1 MNPLF
6 PCLSCV
12 VQARSEGGE
21 GETRPKGGLL
31 GAKSLATQ
39 ALASQHPAG
48 EALTVG
54 LVEQLGMSRTSE
66 LFVHEIGADHGGTPW
81 R

>member
-12 VQARSEGGE
+12 VQARSEGSE
-21 GETRPKGGLL
+21 GETRPEGGLL

-48 EALTVG
+48 EALTFG

-66 LFVHEIGADHGGTPW
+66 LLVHEIGADHG
-81 R
+81 